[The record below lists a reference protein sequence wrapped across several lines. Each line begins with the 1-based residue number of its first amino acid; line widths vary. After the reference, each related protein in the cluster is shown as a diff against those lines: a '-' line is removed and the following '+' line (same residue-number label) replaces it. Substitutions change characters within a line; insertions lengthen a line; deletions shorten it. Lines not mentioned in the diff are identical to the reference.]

1 MDSAEL
7 LLSWP
12 RTSPLLV
19 LPTLSFSTSSNPP
32 GVLATRNRRTLFVSS
47 RFRIFIVDVGY
58 PRENQRADFTRDYH
72 HGSCSHLSGHRLR
85 NRGFTQ
91 ISRFTARRYL
101 LREDSVGSSGNWSR
115 VFFHLD
121 DFVFRFCISPYLFL
135 FV

>member
-19 LPTLSFSTSSNPP
+19 LPTLSFSTKSNPL
-32 GVLATRNRRTLFVSS
+32 GVLTTRNRRTLFVSS
-47 RFRIFIVDVGY
+47 RFRIFIVAY

-72 HGSCSHLSGHRLR
+72 HGSGSRLSGHRLR
-85 NRGFTQ
+85 NRGSTQ
-91 ISRFTARRYL
+91 ISRFTVRRYL
-101 LREDSVGSSGNWSR
+101 LREHSVGSGGNWSPA
-115 VFFHLD
+115 FFHLED
-121 DFVFRFCISPYLFL
+121 DFVFHFCISPYLFS